1 MERGQL
7 EHSRG
12 HVPGGN
18 WATVEFDSPWSVSG
32 GAFWE
37 LEVHFG
43 GDRGAG
49 IE

>member
-18 WATVEFDSPWSVSG
+18 WATVEFDSPLVRLGGCILGAG

-37 LEVHFG
+37 AIEGLE
-43 GDRGAG
+43 
-49 IE
+49 